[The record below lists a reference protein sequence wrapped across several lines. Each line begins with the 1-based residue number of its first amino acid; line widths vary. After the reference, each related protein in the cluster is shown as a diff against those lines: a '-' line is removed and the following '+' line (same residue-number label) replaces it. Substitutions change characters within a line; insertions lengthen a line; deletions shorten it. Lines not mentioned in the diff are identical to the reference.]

1 MPAKYKYYN
10 TLILSRST
18 SINITSL
25 PLWLSS
31 FFYYKLTIM
40 KLHLPNTIPIFPL
53 SGVIFFPKTNLPLTI
68 FEPRYLTLVNDC
80 IKSNKYM
87 GMIQSKNN
95 SSDVYSVGCLGK
107 ITDHKKTKD
116 GRILVNLTGISRF
129 EIKTEIN
136 NDKIYREFEVSY
148 EKFKEDQGLEK
159 KQTIMLEKIK
169 EIYEKTK
176 TFFLKNGLLLN
187 WAEFEKLDE
196 DQKINTLAM
205 IAPIS
210 NEEKQMILEAVHID
224 SKTKVLSKIIEFYLY
239 EKRTSKITL
248 Q

>member
-1 MPAKYKYYN
+1 
-10 TLILSRST
+10 
-18 SINITSL
+18 
-25 PLWLSS
+25 
-31 FFYYKLTIM
+31 M
-40 KLHLPNTIPIFPL
+40 KLKLPNIVPVFPL
-53 SGVIFFPKTNLPLTI
+53 SGVIFFPKTNLPLNI
-68 FEPRYLTLVNDC
+68 FEPRYLTLINDC

-87 GMIQSKNN
+87 GMIQSKGN

-107 ITDHKKTKD
+107 ITEHKKTKD
-116 GRILVNLTGISRF
+116 GRLLVNLTGISRF
-129 EIKTEIN
+129 EINSEIN

-148 EKFKEDQGLEK
+148 EKFKEDQELKK

-169 EIYEKTK
+169 VIYEKTK
-176 TFFLKNGLLLN
+176 IFFRKNGLLLN

-210 NEEKQMILEAVHID
+210 NEEKQMILESIHVD
-224 SKTKVLSKIIEFYLY
+224 SKTKILSDIIEFYLH
-239 EKRTSKITL
+239 ENHTNKITL